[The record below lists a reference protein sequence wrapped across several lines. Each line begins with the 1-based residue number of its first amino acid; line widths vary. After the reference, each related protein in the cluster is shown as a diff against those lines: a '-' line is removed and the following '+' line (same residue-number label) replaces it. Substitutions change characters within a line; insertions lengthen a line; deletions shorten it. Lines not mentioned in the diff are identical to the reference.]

1 MNKLAIET
9 YLLKKVMSGITK
21 YFLVICEK
29 SFLLMGVYKNRW
41 NFCILYNK
49 NITKLL
55 EIGAIEIAK

>member
-29 SFLLMGVYKNRW
+29 SFLLMGVYKKLRL
-41 NFCILYNK
+41 ILTDFHNPWDF
-49 NITKLL
+49 LPSHVH
-55 EIGAIEIAK
+55 